1 MFFHGPL
8 EHISSGMGW
17 SFNWSNAIPKQV
29 TTGSVWGF
37 YDTDLVILLAW
48 REWFLG
54 ELGMAEH

>member
-1 MFFHGPL
+1 MSVNT
-8 EHISSGMGW
+8 SST
-17 SFNWSNAIPKQV
+17 IVLQV

-37 YDTDLVILLAW
+37 YDTDLVILFAW